1 MFLLYG
7 MLGSPS
13 QCASPLQCSP
23 HWCFRAEAS
32 GVLPIAH
39 HKFLSHQQEQ
49 QLEYFSEAA
58 SALRYI
64 CYFGGGE
71 GEGQLILKCN
81 LLPPGVHWELL
92 TWVCG
97 ISVFLGFSCPCFPC
111 ISLEDLPHKPLKYC
125 SLLGSEGIFVK
136 CHLLIRQVKTL
147 MFFHCF
153 CGRLTQASN

>member
-23 HWCFRAEAS
+23 HWCFWAEAS
-32 GVLPIAH
+32 GVLPTAH
-39 HKFLSHQQEQ
+39 HKFLSQQQEQ

-92 TWVCG
+92 TWICG
-97 ISVFLGFSCPCFPC
+97 TSVFLGFSCPCFPYREALVWKIC
-111 ISLEDLPHKPLKYC
+111 LISP
-125 SLLGSEGIFVK
+125 SNIV
-136 CHLLIRQVKTL
+136 
-147 MFFHCF
+147 HCWDQRGF
-153 CGRLTQASN
+153 LWNVILWQDKRRL